1 MTQSKRYITIFLIAF
16 VSQFV
21 FADTTVDDKKLSPGA
36 LHPEIATIVS
46 NFMAVYHYQGAN
58 LDDKLSKRLFDLYI
72 EHLDYSRMFFL
83 ASDIQ
88 EFKRF
93 EKSFDD
99 DLRQSPANLD
109 SAFTIYNR
117 FRERVRERV
126 VVIQDLLKKNEFDFD
141 VEEAFFFDRLEEPWA
156 ESEAQLNDFWRRRL
170 KEEILRFKL
179 QDRPNADYM
188 ETLEKRYARLVND
201 LNDEDPIDILE
212 RFLSSLTRSFDPH
225 SVYFKPISKENFDIQ
240 MGHSLEGIGASLQQQ
255 GEYTVVHSLVKGGP
269 ASRDGSL
276 QEDDKIIAVAQGE
289 KGEFEDVVDM
299 RIDKVVQKIRGPK
312 GTLVRLMIIPANA
325 KDYSQT
331 EIIPLVRD
339 RVKLTA
345 MDAKAE
351 LIQLKDTAGKDI
363 KVGVIN
369 IPSFYLDMD
378 AKAKGDSNF
387 KSTTRDVRKLLEE
400 LKAQD
405 TDGIVI
411 DLRTNG
417 GGSLD
422 EAVELTGLFI
432 DKGPVV
438 QIRTRRG
445 NIKVERDADEA
456 LVYDGPL
463 MVLTSIF
470 SASASEIFAGAIQDY
485 DRGLVVGAESTHGK
499 GTVQQVIGLNASLS
513 RIAQRNFEEDVAG
526 ALKLTT
532 HKFYRVSGGSTQFK
546 GVVPHVVLP
555 SPYDGMKV
563 LESDSKYALP
573 WDEIQAVPYN
583 DYDMVDDVVSLLRAE
598 SAKRI
603 ATNTEFKHVIEDT
616 KEREVL
622 RAENQVS
629 LRLATRQQEKE
640 MRQKKI
646 DLRQEERKAR
656 VSPIETLDTFVVEKD
671 VADDEELKDELASAD
686 TTNEEAEE
694 EAVPIPDYV
703 LEESLFVLRD
713 YLRLKK
719 GKLIAGVEAPKEP
732 LQ

>member
-1 MTQSKRYITIFLIAF
+1 MTQSKRIISIFMISLLSSMA
-16 VSQFV
+16 
-21 FADTTVDDKKLSPGA
+21 FADASAGDQKLRPDA

-72 EHLDYSRMFFL
+72 DHLDYSRMFFL

-88 EFKRF
+88 EFKRY
-93 EKSFDD
+93 EHSFDD
-99 DLRQSPANLD
+99 ELRQNPAKLT
-109 SAFTIYNR
+109 SAFNIYNR
-117 FRERVRERV
+117 FRQRVEERV
-126 VVIQDLLKKNEFDFD
+126 VVIQDLLEKNEFDFTAK
-141 VEEAFFFDRLEEPWA
+141 EAFFFDRHEEPWA

-170 KEEILRFKL
+170 KEEILRFQL
-179 QDRPNADYM
+179 QDQINPDYM
-188 ETLEKRYARLVND
+188 DTLKKRYKRLIND
-201 LNDEDPIDILE
+201 LNDEEPIDVLE

-225 SVYFKPISKENFDIQ
+225 SVYFKPITKENFDIQ
-240 MGHSLEGIGASLQQQ
+240 MGHSLEGIGASLFQQ
-255 GEYTVVHSLVKGGP
+255 GEYTVVASLVKGGP
-269 ASRDGSL
+269 ANRDGRL
-276 QEDDKIIAVAQGE
+276 KQDDKIIAVAQGE
-289 KGEFEDVVDM
+289 DGEFEDVVDM

-312 GTLVRLMIIPANA
+312 GTLVRLLIIPVDA

-345 MDAKAE
+345 NDAKAE
-351 LIQLKDTAGKDI
+351 LIKLDNPDGEDL
-363 KVGVIN
+363 KVGVIT

-378 AKAKGDSNF
+378 AKAKGDTNF
-387 KSTTRDVRKLLEE
+387 KSTTRDVRKLLDEMKDKD
-400 LKAQD
+400 L
-405 TDGIVI
+405 DGVVI

-422 EAVELTGLFI
+422 EAIELTGLFI
-432 DKGPVV
+432 DSGPVV
-438 QIRTRRG
+438 QIRTRSG
-445 NIKVERDADEA
+445 HIKVERDTDTTMA
-456 LVYDGPL
+456 YDGPL

-499 GTVQQVIGLNASLS
+499 GTVQQVIGLTNPLS
-513 RIAQRNFEEDVAG
+513 RIVRRNFEEDVAG

-573 WDEIQAVPYN
+573 WDEIQAVSYK
-583 DYDMVDDVVSLLRAE
+583 DYDMVDDVVPALRSS
-598 SAKRI
+598 SAKRV
-603 ATNTEFKHVIEDT
+603 ASNREFKYVIEDSQ
-616 KEREVL
+616 EREAL
-622 RAENQVS
+622 RARNQVS
-629 LRLATRQQEKE
+629 LNLEQRRQEKE
-640 MRQKKI
+640 ARKLKI
-646 DLRQEERKAR
+646 ESREESRKTR
-656 VSPIETLDTFVVEKD
+656 TSPIETIDTFVVEKD
-671 VADDEELKDELASAD
+671 QVEDETLKKDSQASDETD
-686 TTNEEAEE
+686 KEAEE
-694 EAVPIPDYV
+694 ETVPIPDYV

-713 YLRLKK
+713 YLVLKK
-719 GKLIAGVEAPKEP
+719 GHLVAGVEAPKEP